1 MSSVRASVVVGM
13 SPPSVAGALREVF
26 DADAKS
32 LARALDSRDAS
43 TTTCVGLALDVLVSH
58 AANDLDAVFEPSL
71 ERVVACRGA
80 RCTFVALASA
90 PSVARGV
97 GAALEARL
105 GTRGDKRALLAACAA
120 TRAIA
125 NGESVD
131 VRAVFEGETI
141 LRALLDVAR
150 EGDARAPTRLHA
162 EAADAFA
169 ELSARACAPDAS
181 TSTSARREDELRD
194 AIDVRRAFVDVV
206 KSWARDAGGRGLFV
220 ECCEKANDALE
231 CFAVASA
238 SADDETHAM
247 RSRASRDELY
257 RRAWSTWAPAFVT
270 VATKKS
276 EKKMMRELELA
287 FDAAT
292 ETTNRNSGRGVA
304 HALITVGLY
313 LGRIGVDH
321 GNREVLSSMVS
332 EDTAKKL
339 DTMLQTY
346 TGTALAPALHSA
358 DDDAQSIAATLLGI
372 VLAPD
377 HLGWTDRCESLLDG
391 VLPLVE
397 ETGDVVS
404 LGFARLVGGL
414 IARDPRGDAATK
426 MLQMCGSTA
435 RSAKL
440 SALRVLT
447 EMVRCGGSTMDASS
461 LDAVVRSVLPRFQDE
476 DLDSRRAAAEVFARV
491 DSSRAFP
498 VLINLLDSKDARE
511 RSAASDAIVATLRR
525 GACFAT
531 ALGAY
536 LTAILYVASSSSS
549 ERDDAGRASIG
560 GAAARAIEALPRVAE
575 KVNANEWPSVVDT
588 VTSAVFETPASSA
601 LIQAVTALMPWMG
614 TAPSRA
620 RVIRACRHRLKSQ
633 TVDKGDDER
642 EVFDRLAPLLI
653 LCALPL
659 DAWNDSSE
667 DVIDVRTILRRR
679 MLNVRGEFEDAR
691 RVSAELCGRQPRET
705 LDDIVATSLREALGG
720 ARENADD
727 LARVRSCMF
736 CCASALA
743 VRGDIAMSHDAKD
756 ALRSACV
763 DALAW
768 TSSKED
774 PELTKAH
781 MGAMETL
788 ASLVVAEIMNHRD
801 DEVMKTTSKV
811 LLEPSAPVPTLSPKT
826 SSGRALIVELDD
838 EPNSARRER
847 TECELETL
855 SGVLHLACSTAES
868 IPHWV
873 YRAKREDLS
882 TRLAMMNVLI
892 AANARPLGVANA
904 TLMRACFPALVA
916 CAERRCEPEIRVAAL
931 QALMVAHHS
940 AKDGVDEARAVEL
953 ARVSTNILRDHA
965 AGDAAR
971 MGATKVATALLSSP
985 DRVLEAIGVK
995 HLHALRDGLETAAR
1009 LAADGEVSALA
1020 AKLARCIT
1028 TPNADFGAR

>member
-1 MSSVRASVVVGM
+1 MRASVVVGM

-43 TTTCVGLALDVLVSH
+43 TTTRVGLALDVLVAH
-58 AANDLDAVFEPSL
+58 AVNDLDAVFEPSL
-71 ERVVACRGA
+71 ERVGACRGA
-80 RCTFVALASA
+80 RCVFVALVSA
-90 PSVARGV
+90 PSVARAV
-97 GAALEARL
+97 GARLEARL

-131 VRAVFEGETI
+131 VRAVFEGENI
-141 LRALLDVAR
+141 LRLLLDVAR

-169 ELSARACAPDAS
+169 ELSARWCAPNAPK
-181 TSTSARREDELRD
+181 STSARCEPELRD
-194 AIDVRRAFVDVV
+194 AIDVRRAFIDVV
-206 KSWARDAGGRGLFV
+206 VSWARDAGGQGLFV
-220 ECCEKANDALE
+220 ECCEKASAALE
-231 CFAVASA
+231 SFAAA
-238 SADDETHAM
+238 ANADDETRANA
-247 RSRASRDELY
+247 SRASHDELY
-257 RRAWSTWAPAFVT
+257 RRAWFTWCPAFIT

-276 EKKMMRELELA
+276 EKKMVRELELA
-287 FDAAT
+287 FDAAI

-304 HALITVGLY
+304 RALITVGLY

-321 GNREVLSSMVS
+321 ENRDVLSSMVS

-339 DTMLQTY
+339 DNMLHTY

-358 DDDAQSIAATLLGI
+358 DEDAQSIAATLLGI

-377 HLGWTDRCESLLDG
+377 HLGWTERCESLLDG

-397 ETGDVVS
+397 ESGDVVS

-414 IARDPRGDAATK
+414 IARDPRDDASTK

-440 SALRVLT
+440 SALRVCA
-447 EMVRCGGSTMDASS
+447 EMVRQGDGTMDASS

-476 DLDSRRAAAEVFARV
+476 DLDSRRAAAEVFAHV
-491 DSSRAFP
+491 DPSHAFP
-498 VLINLLDSKDARE
+498 ALIKLLDSKDARE
-511 RSAASDAIVATLRR
+511 RSAASDAIVETLRR
-525 GACFAT
+525 GEPFA
-531 ALGAY
+531 AGLGAY
-536 LTAILYVASSSSS
+536 LNAILSIAAASSSSN
-549 ERDDAGRASIG
+549 ERDDANRASIG
-560 GAAARAIEALPRVAE
+560 GAAARAIETLPRVAE
-575 KVNANEWPSVVDT
+575 NINANEWPSVVDT

-620 RVIRACRHRLKSQ
+620 RVVRACLLRLKSQ
-633 TVDKGDDER
+633 TIDKGDDER
-642 EVFDRLAPLLI
+642 EVFERLAPLLI

-667 DVIDVRTILRRR
+667 DVVDVRAMLRRR

-705 LDDIVATSLREALGG
+705 LDNIVATTLRDALGG

-743 VRGDIAMSHDAKD
+743 VRGDVAMSLDAKD

-781 MGAMETL
+781 VGAMETL
-788 ASLVVAEIMNHRD
+788 ASLVVAEITNHRG
-801 DEVMKTTSKV
+801 DETMTKTTSKV
-811 LLEPSAPVPTLSPKT
+811 LLEPMASVPVPSPKT
-826 SSGRALIVELDD
+826 SSGRALIVEIDD
-838 EPNSARRER
+838 DSPSASRER
-847 TECELETL
+847 TECKLETL
-855 SGVLHLACSTAES
+855 SGVLYLACGATKS

-873 YRAKREDLS
+873 DRARREDLS
-882 TRLAMMNVLI
+882 TQLAMMNVLI

-953 ARVSTNILRDHA
+953 ALVATNILRDHA

-995 HLHALRDGLETAAR
+995 NLHALRDGLETAAR

-1028 TPNADFGAR
+1028 TPNAGFGAR